1 MKRVPRQPGA
11 SRFGLTMGIRT
22 KIILGISTV
31 LLVLVAVSGAA
42 MVSATRTG
50 TEVQRFADMV
60 VTEEVTFAITGR
72 FAELRLRAQEFAA
85 SRDELKA
92 KDFDTVA
99 AELKPLFAQ
108 AVSRAHD
115 DATRETAEAAEKSFT
130 IYVAAFN
137 RYAEAQRAW
146 DKQVADVLQPNA
158 QAVLETIS
166 IMLDD
171 ALLSGNAEAASYLRP
186 AREDAVLL
194 RYNIAD
200 FLADQ
205 DPKAADAVAENLGA
219 LATPLDLV
227 GYSLTTDR
235 QRANLDTLK
244 TALQTT
250 AETFASVKMGAAQ
263 LRSMMESSLA
273 GRARSLQTAVDGL
286 LKSTQTEATRI
297 KEAALAETATAT
309 TVTPI
314 VGGLGL
320 VIGGVL
326 AIALGTG
333 LSRPVRAMTDAMTRL
348 ADGDLS
354 VDIPARGRSDEIGR
368 MAAAVQVFK
377 DHAEANRR
385 HEAEKEEADRRA
397 EEERRALMQGLAD
410 DFESAVGG
418 IVSAVTAAS
427 AQMKSTAETMA
438 DAAASASRQAEFVS
452 AASEEASSNV
462 QTVAAASEELH
473 ASIAEIGRQVAQS
486 SQVAHQAVREA
497 ERTDSL
503 VRGLAGA
510 ASKIGEVVALITDIA
525 EQTNL
530 LALNATI
537 EAARAGD
544 AGKGF
549 AVVANEVKQLANQT
563 AHATGQ
569 IGAQIAEIQSATK
582 DTVDAI
588 QSISRTIGEID
599 SISSTIAAAV
609 EEQTAATQEIARN
622 VQQAAH
628 GTQEVSNHIAG
639 VTRAAG
645 ETGAA
650 SGQVLTASEELQE
663 QAARLGREMQ
673 NFLVQVRAS

>member
-1 MKRVPRQPGA
+1 MKRIPRLPGLA
-11 SRFGLTMGIRT
+11 RLGIRA

-31 LLVLVAVSGAA
+31 LLVLVGVSGAA
-42 MVSATRTG
+42 MVSADRTG
-50 TEVQRFADMV
+50 REVNAFAEMV
-60 VTEEVTFAITGR
+60 VTEENTARITAG

-85 SRDELKA
+85 TRDELRA
-92 KDFDTVA
+92 KDVDVL
-99 AELKPLFAQ
+99 AEQLTPLFDL

-115 DATRETAEAAEKSFT
+115 DATRETAEGAQKSFK
-130 IYVAAFN
+130 IFLAAFA
-137 RYAEAQRAW
+137 RYADAQRDW
-146 DKQVADVLQPNA
+146 DRQVAEVLQPSS
-158 QAVLETIS
+158 QTVLDMIA
-166 IMLDD
+166 IMVDD
-171 ALLSGNAEAASYLRP
+171 AMISGNSDAISYLRP
-186 AREDAVLL
+186 AREHAILL
-194 RYNIAD
+194 RYNIAR
-200 FLADQ
+200 FLADKDNANADAAAQ
-205 DPKAADAVAENLGA
+205 NLSDLSTPVDLAGAVLTVEEHKKNFETLKAAM
-219 LATPLDLV
+219 
-227 GYSLTTDR
+227 
-235 QRANLDTLK
+235 QK
-244 TALQTT
+244 TAESL
-250 AETFASVKMGAAQ
+250 ASVKMGASQ
-263 LRSMMESSLA
+263 LRTMMDSSLA
-273 GRARSLQTAVDGL
+273 GRARALQSSVDAL
-286 LKSTQTEATRI
+286 QKATQDEAARI
-297 KEAALAETATAT
+297 KEAALAETRTAS
-309 TVTPI
+309 TVTPV
-314 VGGLGL
+314 VGGIGL
-320 VIGGVL
+320 LIGIVL
-326 AIALGTG
+326 AVVLGTG

-348 ADGDLS
+348 ADGDLD
-354 VDIPARGRSDEIGR
+354 VRIPAQGRGDELGR
-368 MAAAVQVFK
+368 MAAAVQIFK
-377 DHAEANRR
+377 EHAEANRR
-385 HEAEKEEADRRA
+385 HEAEREEQARRA

-410 DFESAVGG
+410 DFENAVGG
-418 IVSAVTAAS
+418 IVGAVTAAS
-427 AQMKSTAETMA
+427 SEMKSTAETMA
-438 DAAASASRQAEFVS
+438 EAAASASRQAEAVA

-486 SQVAHQAVREA
+486 SEVAHQAVREA
-497 ERTDSL
+497 ERTDAL
-503 VRGLAGA
+503 VRGLADA
-510 ASKIGEVVALITDIA
+510 AGKIGEVVALITDIA

-569 IGAQIAEIQSATK
+569 IGAQITEIQTATK

-588 QSISRTIGEID
+588 QGISRTIGEID

-645 ETGAA
+645 ETGTA

-663 QAARLGREMQ
+663 QARRLGQEMQ